1 MAQTED
7 TELRD
12 LVIEA
17 LEKNGSLAKIRALLR
32 ANIFLAFEDECENL
46 KQNETLDK
54 LLLLPEGKLCL
65 SIIHDFLDF
74 CNLRNTLF
82 VYKSETRQGTE
93 YTYEGRNNVA
103 DKLNINW
110 NDQSGNKPVLLTL
123 VNNIL
128 NQRQKNVY
136 KQDNKHSHFN
146 RLNRNKNYKGDQDC
160 TYIVHEDS
168 NTTTSNSQSDN
179 SSDEKNNLDLRLTLD
194 NSDTDTSSGSLRG
207 ASKSEYIL
215 NNHTQETGRN
225 DKIIA
230 TETNLPV
237 ENFNKDSNVLKN
249 SSTESTSFVDL
260 KPFNQIDSILLNTTG
275 LPYKENEE
283 TKLTSQQNSTSST
296 SKADLLSQVQ
306 THNSVSESIKK
317 DLSLLDSKTSLK
329 SSPSNKND
337 EFTEYSYDF
346 TSPSQSGK
354 KDTSAAH
361 SQSTK
366 SIHEETV
373 NNTSNNSSSSSNKQ
387 NSFNSQSSVSISD
400 VADLISE
407 KSSYK
412 QSYNSPKQFKLT
424 VNDKTSISP
433 SRDQVVNSTSDNSGD
448 FSESPIP
455 SLSNLSPDIHS
466 D

>member
-46 KQNETLDK
+46 KQNESLDK

-128 NQRQKNVY
+128 NQRQKNIY

-215 NNHTQETGRN
+215 NNHKQETGKN

-237 ENFNKDSNVLKN
+237 ENFSKDSNVLKN

-283 TKLTSQQNSTSST
+283 TKPTSQQNSNSST
-296 SKADLLSQVQ
+296 SNADLLSQVQ
-306 THNSVSESIKK
+306 THNTVSESIKK
-317 DLSLLDSKTSLK
+317 NLSHLDSKSSLK

-346 TSPSQSGK
+346 TSPPQSGK
-354 KDTSAAH
+354 KDTSAPY

-373 NNTSNNSSSSSNKQ
+373 NSTSNNSSSSSNKQ

-412 QSYNSPKQFKLT
+412 QSYNSPKQVKLT
-424 VNDKTSISP
+424 INDKTSISP
-433 SRDQVVNSTSDNSGD
+433 SRDQVVNSMSDNSGD
-448 FSESPIP
+448 FSDSPIP